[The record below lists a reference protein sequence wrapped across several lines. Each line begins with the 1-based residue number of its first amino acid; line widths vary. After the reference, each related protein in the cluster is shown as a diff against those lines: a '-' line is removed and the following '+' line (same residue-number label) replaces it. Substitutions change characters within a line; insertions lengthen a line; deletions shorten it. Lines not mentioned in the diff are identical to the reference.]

1 MNDNNWY
8 SIEKRKLLLKD
19 RYFSG
24 SHNYFFELK
33 EASNGS
39 KYIVIDQRK
48 KIGDEFVG
56 AKIRLFEDEMLEF
69 QRVLNKMIDNALS
82 ANVNINDNTD
92 TVEKVRRQT
101 SDDNQEASKLIPT
114 FFDILPI
121 TSDWKEFEK
130 YTYYLL
136 RLLGIPV
143 IHSFLAQDQSGRADG
158 FIKIGNLAIIYD
170 CTLRSRQ
177 PEAHKNE
184 QIINYCNRLQQGSI
198 CLSENKIEEFHGY
211 NKHVWIITQKESRLI
226 KTINS
231 IDVKEIA
238 IQDLMSLYEERLT
251 GEMNIQTLEDKLRK
265 I

>member
-1 MNDNNWY
+1 MNGNNWY

-170 CTLRSRQ
+170 CTRVSARKTSRKC
-177 PEAHKNE
+177 AK
-184 QIINYCNRLQQGSI
+184 
-198 CLSENKIEEFHGY
+198 
-211 NKHVWIITQKESRLI
+211 
-226 KTINS
+226 
-231 IDVKEIA
+231 
-238 IQDLMSLYEERLT
+238 
-251 GEMNIQTLEDKLRK
+251 
-265 I
+265 